1 MMAFS
6 SILSFPWKVIAQST
20 SNEGLDFFAV
30 FPTHVAANLNGFRPQ
45 ANYSIFITGTESSSG
60 VVSAGTWTQRFA
72 LPQGNTVIEVQIP
85 RNEAYINNFESGQVL
100 QNRAIRVQV
109 DPGKPKVVVYGHI
122 FAGARSA
129 ASLILPKEALGQQ
142 YFSMNYVSGNTL
154 DGGHNFIV
162 LVASEPNTKIF
173 LRRNGQDLVPGG
185 VTLNNVGDSYEFLSL
200 TDLTGTS
207 VFVDPET
214 SGCKQF
220 AMFSGTTNSAI
231 TVPDGC
237 VGTISSDPLYQQNYP
252 VDSWGSS
259 YGFIPFSSRTP
270 SGAPTRTFG
279 NYLRILAKDDNTIVQ
294 YNGTQLAVLN
304 SGQFFQTPSPSNTP
318 AYITANKPIAVAQ
331 YSLTQNCAGGGFGD
345 PDMVILNPIEYNIR
359 NITVYSSRKEDI
371 SENFVN
377 ILIKTS
383 AASSFRINGRA
394 PTVNFTPL
402 PSSPGMSYLQL
413 NLNQYS
419 TQIFNLSASE
429 GFNAIAYGFGDV
441 ESYAYSAGTNLAS
454 TQYVRAINKTTLQEI
469 TSACTNQ
476 DLNFK
481 LTLTAPASSLSW
493 LLDATDV
500 PVLQSAS
507 DLIYTTVIKNGINYY
522 EYIFPKDPGYDQAG
536 KKLVRVIAKF
546 ASAAG
551 CTLDEQQIDY
561 QFEVYDPPVPAF
573 INTINYCEN
582 AEISFRDQSN
592 DKGNPLTSWLW
603 EFGDGTNSNEQ
614 NPKHVYARAGQY
626 SVTLKIQN
634 STSCNVQVLSKTI
647 QIQTNATADFEMS
660 KPGCNNSGISFTD
673 RSSTVQGRI
682 VKWKWDFGDGN
693 VLEQSD
699 GSVVKHQYTAGGV
712 YKVGLTVS
720 NEFGCDH
727 TIIKELNITTP
738 FLNAGRDT
746 VILRG
751 GALNF
756 NIQATGTNLKYKWSP
771 SAGLDRD
778 DVKNPV
784 ASPQTDTRYSVTV
797 ISDEGCE
804 LFDDVLVKVLEKP
817 LIPNTFSP
825 NGDGINDIWNIQYL
839 DSYTG
844 VIVNIYNRFGIKVY
858 SSVGYL
864 NPWNAISNGE
874 PVPVGTYYYL
884 IKPKSGLPSFKG
896 WVAVIR

>member
-1 MMAFS
+1 
-6 SILSFPWKVIAQST
+6 
-20 SNEGLDFFAV
+20 
-30 FPTHVAANLNGFRPQ
+30 
-45 ANYSIFITGTESSSG
+45 
-60 VVSAGTWTQRFA
+60 
-72 LPQGNTVIEVQIP
+72 
-85 RNEAYINNFESGQVL
+85 
-100 QNRAIRVQV
+100 
-109 DPGKPKVVVYGHI
+109 
-122 FAGARSA
+122 
-129 ASLILPKEALGQQ
+129 
-142 YFSMNYVSGNTL
+142 
-154 DGGHNFIV
+154 
-162 LVASEPNTKIF
+162 
-173 LRRNGQDLVPGG
+173 
-185 VTLNNVGDSYEFLSL
+185 
-200 TDLTGTS
+200 
-207 VFVDPET
+207 
-214 SGCKQF
+214 
-220 AMFSGTTNSAI
+220 
-231 TVPDGC
+231 
-237 VGTISSDPLYQQNYP
+237 
-252 VDSWGSS
+252 
-259 YGFIPFSSRTP
+259 
-270 SGAPTRTFG
+270 
-279 NYLRILAKDDNTIVQ
+279 
-294 YNGTQLAVLN
+294 
-304 SGQFFQTPSPSNTP
+304 
-318 AYITANKPIAVAQ
+318 
-331 YSLTQNCAGGGFGD
+331 
-345 PDMVILNPIEYNIR
+345 
-359 NITVYSSRKEDI
+359 
-371 SENFVN
+371 
-377 ILIKTS
+377 
-383 AASSFRINGRA
+383 
-394 PTVNFTPL
+394 
-402 PSSPGMSYLQL
+402 
-413 NLNQYS
+413 
-419 TQIFNLSASE
+419 
-429 GFNAIAYGFGDV
+429 
-441 ESYAYSAGTNLAS
+441 TNLAS

-804 LFDDVLVKVLEKP
+804 LFDDVLIKVLEKP